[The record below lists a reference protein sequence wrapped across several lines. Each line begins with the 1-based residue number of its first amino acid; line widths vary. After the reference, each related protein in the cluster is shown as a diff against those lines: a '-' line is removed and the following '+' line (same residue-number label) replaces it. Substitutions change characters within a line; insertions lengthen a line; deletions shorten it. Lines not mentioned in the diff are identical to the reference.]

1 MNSPAE
7 AFLHEAVERGSAMV
21 LTLPSGGMLRHYKSR
36 FLGSDALGIWVE
48 ADIGE
53 IPLLNAL
60 IAAGTPVG
68 VSCKLGPEKLK
79 FVAPIVRLDA
89 ALVISAASCVFPIL
103 IKHPKQVE
111 LRQRRNDYRICIT
124 SPDEV
129 GAQAWQIPEHV
140 YLGDRPTAKQSL
152 NLELS
157 DLSIG
162 GIGFMVT
169 PKKAN
174 PPRVTEGER
183 LRVSL
188 SAQGSTILVEA
199 RVAFAMPD
207 EAEMNIQCGAGFAH
221 LERDVDGRQ
230 KLAWLGKIIG
240 QLQRD
245 EVKRHRRAAG

>member
-1 MNSPAE
+1 MSGTPE
-7 AFLHEAVERGSAMV
+7 QFLRNAVERGSAIV

-60 IAAGTPVG
+60 IAAGMPVG

-79 FVAPIVRLDA
+79 FVTPIVRLDA
-89 ALVISAASCVFPIL
+89 ALVISAASCVFAIL
-103 IKHPKQVE
+103 IKHPTQVE
-111 LRQRRNDYRICIT
+111 LRQRRTDYRIRIA

-162 GIGFMVT
+162 GIGFVALA
-169 PKKAN
+169 KN
-174 PPRVTEGER
+174 GSPPRVIDGER